1 MLLSQIHPIYMNE
14 RASDFKIFKE
24 QKNKTVPR
32 RAIGNQGSNVHT
44 GHTYK
49 HALFA

>member
-1 MLLSQIHPIYMNE
+1 MLVIQIDPIYMNE

-24 QKNKTVPR
+24 EKKTVPR
-32 RAIGNQGSNVHT
+32 RAIGNQGANVHT